1 VRKLFSAALAAS
13 VLSLGALAASASPS
27 PIYTDIANTLAYSG
41 TANLK
46 ADADAPR
53 AGAELAG
60 LVIARS
66 RGVTGLDSAINTLV
80 TNTVATYGF
89 DPDLAGTPPAPN
101 YHYSTDQV
109 YGLALA
115 GSTEAASYLNY
126 YTANGGD
133 AANAN
138 AYAGG
143 GGTAATADTAGV
155 FAISH
160 LLLSANLVGTGSQIT
175 NYQAATLAAIQNIVG
190 GSFDTNTRAANND
203 VSPIEALAVGLYALK
218 LSGSNAGNAYIQLLR
233 DAITNGGT
241 ELYQQ
246 ILTANHSGQTGYSED
261 TAYGILA
268 LQAYGY
274 YADAQGLIDGLYAAV
289 VSVGQVPQFV
299 GGGTNEQYA
308 GAALQAL
315 PEPTTAAVLG
325 LMSMALMGRRRR
337 QA

>member
-1 VRKLFSAALAAS
+1 VRKLFSAALAAT
-13 VLSLGALAASASPS
+13 VLSFGALAASASPS

-60 LVIARS
+60 LVVARS
-66 RGVTGLDSAINTLV
+66 RGVAGLDSAINTLV
-80 TNTVATYGF
+80 TDTVTNYGF
-89 DPDLAGTPPAPN
+89 DGSN
-101 YHYSTDQV
+101 YAYSTDQV

-115 GSTEAASYLNY
+115 GSSEAASYLNY
-126 YTANGGD
+126 YTTNGGD

-190 GSFDTNTRAANND
+190 GTFDTNTRAANND

-218 LSGSNAGNAYIQLLR
+218 VSGSNAGDAYIQLVR

-246 ILTANHSGQTGYSED
+246 ILTVNHSGQTGYSED

-289 VSVGQVPQFV
+289 QNVGEVPHFV
-299 GGGTNEQYA
+299 GDGTNEQYA

-325 LMSMALMGRRRR
+325 LMSMALMSRRRR